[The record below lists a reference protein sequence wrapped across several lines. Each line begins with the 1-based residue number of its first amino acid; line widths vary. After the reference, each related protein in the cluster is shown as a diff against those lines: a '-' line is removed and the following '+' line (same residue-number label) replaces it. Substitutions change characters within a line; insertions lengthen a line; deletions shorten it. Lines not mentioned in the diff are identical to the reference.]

1 MKKQKKGLKGCIRQ
15 QSFRNKFDVKQSR
28 IGDTVG
34 KEPAVF
40 LLGENMAY
48 IRAAPSGVFLCY
60 KIRVATERKDE
71 KL

>member
-1 MKKQKKGLKGCIRQ
+1 MVR
-15 QSFRNKFDVKQSR
+15 S
-28 IGDTVG
+28 TVG
-34 KEPAVF
+34 KMPTVF
-40 LLGENMAY
+40 LLGENMVY

>member
-1 MKKQKKGLKGCIRQ
+1 MKKQKKGLKSCIRQ

-40 LLGENMAY
+40 LLGENMVY
-48 IRAAPSGVFLCY
+48 IRAAPLGVIFL
-60 KIRVATERKDE
+60 
-71 KL
+71 L